1 LNQRLYSD
9 AAVFFLVVRVSRG
22 FAREIPIALLLVI
35 FAFGI
40 AVQNAG
46 ANPIAPGPDYSSAA
60 EALSDLFISNL
71 PIDLFWFAV
80 VLYFVFRFSI
90 AGKGKIAQKTS
101 LFMASVLLAAVVIAV
116 VGAFI
121 DFYAFYDGNSQDGYA
136 FWTQDVVYNGHTYYW
151 PRHDSFLGSSEFYLA
166 LAGIFAS
173 IFLISF
179 IIVRMNWKQS
189 LIPAAVMTAL
199 NPIAWV
205 VLLDADISSRRLLI
219 FSAIVMATVSVAVL
233 ALWHS
238 RLSEGSIKKDESAK
252 STE

>member
-1 LNQRLYSD
+1 MT
-9 AAVFFLVVRVSRG
+9 
-22 FAREIPIALLLVI
+22 AL
-35 FAFGI
+35 GI
-40 AVQNAG
+40 AVQNAA

-60 EALSDLFISNL
+60 GALLDLFISNL
-71 PIDLFWFAV
+71 PIDLFWFTV

-90 AGKGKIAQKTS
+90 AGKGKMAQKTS

-151 PRHDSFLGSSEFYLA
+151 PRRDSFLGSSEFYLA
-166 LAGIFAS
+166 LVGIFAS
-173 IFLISF
+173 IFLVSF
-179 IIVRMNWKQS
+179 LMVRMNWKQS

-205 VLLDADISSRRLLI
+205 VLLDAEMFSRTLLV
-219 FSAIVMATVSVAVL
+219 FSAIAMAIVSVAVL

-238 RLSEGSIKKDESAK
+238 RLSEGSIKKDEPAK